1 MARALIVD
9 ADRAARRELESAL
22 SDDGHVALAAA
33 GEREALGLARGARPE
48 LLLIDPRLPDGDGR
62 RLVRELRRD
71 APLPLILLGRV
82 LGPRA
87 AALESGGVYVH
98 AKPIDAFRLTIQVRR
113 ALRAGREDAAPP
125 TLRGPLSLMGLPAL
139 LSHLEAE
146 GRTGR
151 LTLRLST
158 CPEPAVLD
166 CRGGRLLRARIP
178 GDGFPRNR
186 ELIYALLPLA
196 SGSFEFRPC
205 VVEGE
210 DEIGLPIPALLL
222 EGARRIDEL
231 SPVGSNP
238 DRPFPAESGSPGGST
253 V

>member
-1 MARALIVD
+1 MARTLIVD

-22 SDDGHVALAAA
+22 SDDGHLALAAA
-33 GEREALGLARGARPE
+33 GEGEAMRLVREARPE

-62 RLVRELRRD
+62 RLVRELRRE
-71 APLPLILLGRV
+71 APLPLILLGSV
-82 LGPRA
+82 FGPRA
-87 AALESGGVYVH
+87 AALESGGVYLH

-113 ALRAGREDAAPP
+113 ALRARVEASPP

-146 GRTGR
+146 RRTGR
-151 LTLRLST
+151 LTVRLST
-158 CPEPAVLD
+158 CPEPAILD
-166 CRGGRLLRARIP
+166 CREGRLLRAWIA
-178 GDGFPRNR
+178 GEGFPRNKD
-186 ELIYALLPLA
+186 LVYALLPLG

-205 VVEGE
+205 PIEGE
-210 DEIGLPIPALLL
+210 DEVGQAIPALLL
-222 EGARRIDEL
+222 EGARRVDEL